1 MKRGF
6 PDGSVGQ
13 ESGVVT
19 AVVQVQSMAWE
30 LLHARGA
37 AKKKKKKSHEDKM
50 DFINSWTFALGNIL
64 LRKRDTSHRLE
75 EYICDA

>member
-37 AKKKKKKSHEDKM
+37 AKKKKQQQEKVSPSKDNEAS
-50 DFINSWTFALGNIL
+50 
-64 LRKRDTSHRLE
+64 
-75 EYICDA
+75 